1 MRKVKIKIN
10 GKAITADQGKSVLEV
25 ATKEG
30 IDIPALCYHPDLPVK
45 ANCRLCL
52 IEIKGK
58 NGLHTACSTTIELG
72 MELQTESPK
81 INQAR
86 VTNLELI
93 FAQHCEQCLDC
104 VLFPNCKL
112 LELSKK
118 YGAQCQ
124 KFKDRKKNRPVYQ
137 FGPSIVF
144 DSRKCIE
151 CRNCVDVCKKEN
163 IGFFEVEKKGDFHE
177 IVPSKKPDKDCILC
191 GQCITHCPVGAIE
204 AVGEFE
210 DIEKPLK
217 HKGKTVVFQIAPSI
231 RSSIGEDFDMPHGS
245 VVTDQIVGA
254 IKKLGVDY
262 VFDVCVGADY
272 TTTEEAK
279 ELKSRIENNTRQQS
293 ERAYEHKTER
303 SENKGVLP
311 MFTSCCPSW
320 VKYVEFHHPE
330 LIPHLTTAR
339 SPHMMSGGVIKTYWA
354 EKENIDPKNI
364 YVVSIMPCTSKKY
377 EITRKEFEF
386 NGIKPVDYVMTTREL
401 AYLLRIKGIDLK
413 KVKPVPA
420 DNPIGDPSGA
430 GVIYGASGG
439 VMESA
444 LRSAHEMMTGK
455 QLKKLEFKEVRGMRG
470 FKTANIKI
478 GNRKLKVAIAN
489 GIANAEKIIQQLKKD
504 PNKYDYIEIMTCF
517 GGCIGGGGQPIP
529 VNDEIR
535 KARAKALYSIDTKK
549 KVRAA
554 HRNPDL
560 IKSYKEYF
568 TNNKI
573 IHHIFHSSFNSKKKT
588 CIKRLL

>member
-1 MRKVKIKIN
+1 MRKIKVKIN
-10 GKAITADQGKSVLEV
+10 GKSITANEGDSLLEI
-25 ATKEG
+25 ATKNG

-52 IEIKGK
+52 IEIKGQ
-58 NGLHTACSTTIELG
+58 NGLHTACSTKARQG
-72 MELQTESPK
+72 MDIKTESPK
-81 INQAR
+81 IKLAR
-86 VTNLELI
+86 ATNLELL
-93 FAQHCEQCLDC
+93 FAQHCEECPDC
-104 VLFPNCKL
+104 VHFPNCKL
-112 LELSKK
+112 LEFAKK
-118 YGAQCQ
+118 YGA
-124 KFKDRKKNRPVYQ
+124 KIKKYKDRKKDRPVYQ

-144 DSRKCIE
+144 DSRKCID
-151 CRNCVDVCKKEN
+151 CRNCVDVCNKEN
-163 IGFFEVEKKGDFHE
+163 IGFLEIKENGNFHE
-177 IVPSKKPDKDCILC
+177 IVPSEKLDKDCILC

-210 DIEKPLK
+210 DVEKPLNQK
-217 HKGKTVVFQIAPSI
+217 DKTVIFQIAPSI
-231 RSSIGEDFDMPHGS
+231 RSSIGEEFDMPHGS
-245 VVTDQIVGA
+245 VVTDQIVAG
-254 IKKLGVDY
+254 IKELGVDK

-279 ELKSRIENNTRQQS
+279 ELKSRIENG
-293 ERAYEHKTER
+293 
-303 SENKGVLP
+303 GVLP

-377 EITRKEFEF
+377 EITRKEFEID
-386 NGIKPVDYVMTTREL
+386 GLRPVDYVMTTREL
-401 AYLLRIKGIDLK
+401 AYLFKIKGIDLR
-413 KVKPVPA
+413 KVKPIPA
-420 DNPIGDPSGA
+420 DNPIGKPTGA

-455 QLKKLEFKEVRGMRG
+455 DLKKLEFKDVRGMQG
-470 FKTANIKI
+470 FKAATTKI
-478 GNRKLKVAIAN
+478 GTKKVNVAIAN
-489 GIANAEKIIQQLKKD
+489 GIANAEKIIQELKED
-504 PNKYDYIEIMTCF
+504 PNKYDYIEVMTCF

-535 KARAKALYSIDTKK
+535 KKRAQALYKIDTKTK
-549 KVRAA
+549 IRAA
-554 HRNPDL
+554 HKNPIL
-560 IKSYKEYF
+560 IKSYEEYF
-568 TNNKI
+568 NNDKI
-573 IHHIFHSSFNSKKKT
+573 IHHIFHSSFSPKKKT
-588 CIKRLL
+588 CTKRLL

>member
-10 GKAITADQGKSVLEV
+10 GKSIQADPSKSVLEI
-25 ATKEG
+25 ASKEG
-30 IDIPALCYHPDLPVK
+30 IDIPALCYHPELPVK

-52 IEIKGK
+52 IEIKGRE
-58 NGLHTACSTTIELG
+58 GLFTACSTKIEAG
-72 MELQTESPK
+72 MEIQTESPK
-81 INQAR
+81 VKLAR
-86 VTNLELI
+86 ATNLELI
-93 FAQHCEQCLDC
+93 FAQHCEDCTDC
-104 VLFPNCKL
+104 VHFPNCKL
-112 LELSKK
+112 LDYAKRYK
-118 YGAQCQ
+118 AKCR
-124 KFKDRKKNRPVYQ
+124 KFNDRKKDRPVYK

-144 DSRKCIE
+144 DARKCID
-151 CRNCVDVCKKEN
+151 CRNCVDVCKREN
-163 IGFFEVEKKGDFHE
+163 VGFYEVKKRGDFHE
-177 IVPSKKPDKDCILC
+177 VVPSNKPDKDCIFC

-204 AVGEFE
+204 AVGEFGE
-210 DIEKPLK
+210 IEEPLK
-217 HKGKTVVFQIAPSI
+217 HKDKVVVFKIAPSI
-231 RSSIGEDFDMPHGS
+231 RSSIGEEFDMPHGS

-254 IKKLGVDY
+254 IKQLGVDW
-262 VFDVCVGADY
+262 VFDICVGADY

-279 ELKSRIENNTRQQS
+279 ELKSRI
-293 ERAYEHKTER
+293 
-303 SENKGVLP
+303 ENKGVLP

-354 EKENIDPKNI
+354 EKEGIDPKDI

-386 NGIKPVDYVMTTREL
+386 NGIKPVDYVLTTREL
-401 AYLLRIKGIDLK
+401 AYLLKIKGIDLK

-420 DNPIGDPSGA
+420 DNPFGDPSGA

-455 QLKKLEFKEVRGMRG
+455 ELKKLDFRDVRGMQG
-470 FKTANIKI
+470 FKTATTKI
-478 GNRKLKVAIAN
+478 GKRNVKVAVAN
-489 GIANAEKIIQQLKKD
+489 GIGNAEKIIQELKED
-504 PNKYDYIEIMTCF
+504 PHKYDYVEVMTCF

-535 KARAKALYSIDTKK
+535 KKRAKSLYSIDVKK

-560 IKSYKEYF
+560 VKTYEEYF
-568 TNNKI
+568 TNDKL
-573 IHHIFHSSFNSKKKT
+573 IHHILHSSFSPKKKT
-588 CIKRLL
+588 CIKRLR

>member
-10 GKAITADQGKSVLEV
+10 GKQIQADPNKSVLET

-58 NGLHTACSTTIELG
+58 NGLYTACSTKIKEG
-72 MELQTESPK
+72 MEIKTESPL
-81 INQAR
+81 ISRAR

-93 FAQHCEQCLDC
+93 FSQHCEECQDC

-112 LELSKK
+112 LELAKK
-118 YGAQCQ
+118 YGAQCR
-124 KFKDRKKNRPVYQ
+124 KFEDRKKDRPVYQ

-144 DSRKCIE
+144 DSRKCID
-151 CRNCVDVCKKEN
+151 CRNCVDVCNKEN
-163 IGFFEVEKKGDFHE
+163 IGFFEVEEKGTFHE
-177 IVPSKKPDKDCILC
+177 IVPSNKPDKDCILC

-210 DIEKPLK
+210 DVEKPLK
-217 HKGKTVVFQIAPSI
+217 HKNKIVVFQIAPSI
-231 RSSIGEDFDMPHGS
+231 RSSIGEEFDMPHGS

-254 IKKLGVDY
+254 IKMLGVDK
-262 VFDVCVGADY
+262 VFDVCVGADF

-279 ELKSRIENNTRQQS
+279 ELKSRI
-293 ERAYEHKTER
+293 
-303 SENKGVLP
+303 ENKGVLP

-354 EKENIDPKNI
+354 EKENIDPKDI

-386 NGIKPVDYVMTTREL
+386 NGLKPVDYVMTTREL
-401 AYLLRIKGIDLK
+401 AYLFKIKGIDLK

-420 DNPIGDPSGA
+420 DNPIGKPSGA

-455 QLKKLEFKEVRGMRG
+455 QLKKLDFKDIRGMQG
-470 FKTANIKI
+470 FKTAITKI
-478 GNRKLKVAIAN
+478 GDRKVKVAVAN
-489 GIANAEKIIQQLKKD
+489 GIANAEKIIQQLKED

-535 KARAKALYSIDTKK
+535 KARAKALYNIDAKK
-549 KVRAA
+549 SLRAA
-554 HRNPDL
+554 HRNPIL
-560 IKSYKEYF
+560 MKTYKEYF
-568 TNNKI
+568 NNDKI
-573 IHHIFHSSFNSKKKT
+573 IHHIFHSSFTPKKKT
-588 CIKRLL
+588 CIKRLR